1 MALPRNNA
9 PQVWGAATRSE
20 GVGSHTPGGR
30 LGRALLVMRVLHVE
44 VESARA
50 ATAPAEAEAAAAAAA
65 AEAEPDWGVLALS
78 TELEVREPGRSSFLE
93 LLDAEEQFGVPY

>member
-30 LGRALLVMRVLHVE
+30 LARALLVMRVLHVE
-44 VESARA
+44 VENARA
-50 ATAPAEAEAAAAAAA
+50 ATAPAEAEAAEA
-65 AEAEPDWGVLALS
+65 AEAAAEPDWGVLALS

>member
-44 VESARA
+44 VENAWA
-50 ATAPAEAEAAAAAAA
+50 ATSSAEAEAAEAAEAA
-65 AEAEPDWGVLALS
+65 AEQAEQMLQLQ
-78 TELEVREPGRSSFLE
+78 R
-93 LLDAEEQFGVPY
+93 